1 MIRIKGNRAFAFEF
15 ENGLAVSVAIG
26 PGTYTQNYDKSF
38 YPTPNELG
46 LCKCEDAEVAVLCDQ
61 QFLSTCYFTED
72 EVKID
77 DGIIECGNVEGYLS
91 PESVVKVLNNVA
103 KLDEKSVKLIKRI
116 ISEKEIE
123 S

>member
-1 MIRIKGNRAFAFEF
+1 MITIKQNKAFAFEF
-15 ENGLAVSVAIG
+15 ENGLTVSVAIG
-26 PGTYTQNYDKSF
+26 PGTYTQNYDRPF

-46 LCKCEDAEVAVLCDQ
+46 FYKSEDAEVAVLCGKE
-61 QFLSTCYFTED
+61 FLSTCYFTENK
-72 EVKID
+72 VKID
-77 DGIIECGNVEGYLS
+77 DGIVECGDVEGYLS
-91 PESVVKVLNNVA
+91 PETVVKVLNNVA

>member
-1 MIRIKGNRAFAFEF
+1 MIRIKGNRAFAFQF
-15 ENGLAVSVAIG
+15 ENGLTVSVSIG
-26 PGTYTQNYDKSF
+26 PGSYSSNYDANF

-46 LCKCEDAEVAVLCDQ
+46 FYKSEDAEVAVLCDQ

-77 DGIIECGNVEGYLS
+77 DGIIEYGDVEGYLS
-91 PESVVKVLNNVA
+91 PESVVKILNNVA

-123 S
+123 L